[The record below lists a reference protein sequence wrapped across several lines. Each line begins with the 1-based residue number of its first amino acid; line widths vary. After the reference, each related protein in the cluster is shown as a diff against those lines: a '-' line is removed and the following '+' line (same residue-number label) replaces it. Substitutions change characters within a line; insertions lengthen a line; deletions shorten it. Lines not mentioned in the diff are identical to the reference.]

1 MPPGQLLEVKLRG
14 DPAVKR
20 RGAAAVLL
28 LDGALVA
35 YGGAWEEEDTLQ
47 LPAQSSGSHTL
58 TLGVVSDTGGDTWK
72 RESDLCTVQWLSFV
86 VEDEAE
92 RGQPQPPSGGA
103 LGAITWPRNGARLL
117 ASEVH
122 LLRFEL
128 VAPAVLSLG
137 CNGVKR
143 REALPYEAGPHE
155 TTLDFLADC
164 TAGAAGGD
172 AAVEMLLWDDAESGG
187 GGGMHAWLH
196 ARIHAHRDIPASI
209 HPSIHSW
216 IPTHP
221 HIHPPTHTPTHPH
234 TRTHNTHTGERGV
247 PCALLWIP
255 PLPLAFGGSW
265 WEFAGVGG
273 LNGRYVGTHTA

>member
-1 MPPGQLLEVKLRG
+1 MLIRRASCVSGAEARACMRTLTLWWCSSGTSARDVCTSLFGEDAGRSDAFARWRQLESPRDGEVLRVPPGQLFEVTLRG

-35 YGGAWEEEDTLQ
+35 YGGGWEEEDTLQ
-47 LPAQSSGSHTL
+47 LPAQPSGSHTL

-72 RESDLCTVQWLSFV
+72 RESDLCTVQSLSFV

-128 VAPAVLSLG
+128 EAPAVVSLG

-187 GGGMHAWLH
+187 GGGGVQDAEEAEMRESLRVNVKLVLRA
-196 ARIHAHRDIPASI
+196 PA
-209 HPSIHSW
+209 
-216 IPTHP
+216 
-221 HIHPPTHTPTHPH
+221 
-234 TRTHNTHTGERGV
+234 E
-247 PCALLWIP
+247 
-255 PLPLAFGGSW
+255 
-265 WEFAGVGG
+265 
-273 LNGRYVGTHTA
+273 